1 MHFLCVF
8 FTCETRELR
17 EEGKK
22 WQQREKKKIVPPTK
36 RTTN

>member
-22 WQQREKKKIVPPTK
+22 WQQREKKKDCATDEEDD
-36 RTTN
+36 